1 MSPRSNETR
10 RTRVAAY
17 AVVVHDDR
25 LLLSRFV
32 YGDEPQWTLPGGGL
46 DHGEDPLAAVVRE
59 VTEETGYDCEVDRL
73 LGVEGRRVR
82 ITRKPPVDMHAVRI
96 FYEAHI
102 VGGELRHEKN
112 GSTDR
117 AEWFDL
123 DAVSELVRSEL
134 VDRGLRYAADRPA
147 TGNLG

>member
-1 MSPRSNETR
+1 MKLRSRETR

-17 AVVVHDDR
+17 AVIIGDGG

-32 YGDEPQWTLPGGGL
+32 FGDEPQWTLPGGGL

-59 VTEETGYDCEVDRL
+59 ITEETGYECEVDRL
-73 LGVEGRRVR
+73 LGVEGRRVQL
-82 ITRKPPVDMHAVRI
+82 TRRQRVDMHAVRV
-96 FYEAHI
+96 FYEAHV

-117 AEWFDL
+117 AEWFHL
-123 DAVSELVRSEL
+123 DSVSELVRSEL
-134 VDRGLRYAADRPA
+134 VDRGLRYVADRPA
-147 TGNLG
+147 TGNLA